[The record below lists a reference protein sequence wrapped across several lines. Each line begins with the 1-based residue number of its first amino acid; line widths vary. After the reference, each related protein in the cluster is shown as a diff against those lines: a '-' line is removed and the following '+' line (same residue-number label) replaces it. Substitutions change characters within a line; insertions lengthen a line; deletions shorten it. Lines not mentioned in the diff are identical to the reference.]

1 MPEEIKQQRLDR
13 LMELQK
19 QISLSKQQ
27 ELVGTVIEV
36 LVEGR
41 DALKGTYRGRG
52 KANAPDEVDGLVFF
66 NSSRDIE
73 LGSFVQVKITAALP
87 YDLIGEELVPVK
99 L

>member
-1 MPEEIKQQRLDR
+1 MKQQRLDV
-13 LMELQK
+13 LMQLQK

-27 ELVGTVIEV
+27 EMIGQTIEV

-52 KANAPDEVDGLVFF
+52 KANAPDDVDGLVFF
-66 NSSRDIE
+66 SSPRNIE
-73 LGSFVQVKITAALP
+73 LGSFVQVKVTSALP
-87 YDLIGEELVPVK
+87 YDLIGEEVVPVK